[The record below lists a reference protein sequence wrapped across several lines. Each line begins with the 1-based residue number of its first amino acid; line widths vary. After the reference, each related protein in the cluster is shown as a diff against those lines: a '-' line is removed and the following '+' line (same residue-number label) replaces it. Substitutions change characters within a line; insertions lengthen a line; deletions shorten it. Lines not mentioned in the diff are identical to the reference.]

1 VHLVGF
7 IISILCSSAILWPGS
22 NIPIGHGSLQVV
34 EVLLVEVMGRN
45 FSSLFIKI
53 LVELYA
59 DLLAVM
65 CKTTIA
71 LNKYIGSLLYIGMR
85 IRTKNWISYILKGV
99 ASRGVQ
105 FDAPASPSD
114 IVVP

>member
-1 VHLVGF
+1 
-7 IISILCSSAILWPGS
+7 
-22 NIPIGHGSLQVV
+22 
-34 EVLLVEVMGRN
+34 MGRN

-65 CKTTIA
+65 CKNTVA
-71 LNKYIGSLLYIGMR
+71 LKKFIGSLLYIGMR
-85 IRTKNWISYILKGV
+85 IRTKNLISSNLKGV

-105 FDAPASPSD
+105 FDAPAPPSD